1 MSMVFQT
8 CATSF
13 SNPAA
18 AKSAGYIDCVYI
30 NPSNG
35 GNPPSGFMSACHAAG
50 CGALFNNMNGPGC
63 GTGEGASYYSAMAGQ
78 VDAVGGEALPGG
90 EMDTIME
97 YLTLMEYGGQ
107 GSGGPTGNNDP
118 WAGSCDGST
127 AHVGKY
133 GCSIFIEPYTSSSMN
148 SASECGQEAGINYD
162 AGCFEVGVIVG
173 SWCYSD
179 YGAGV
184 GTYQEIADEMASQTK
199 KGCVGFQWWY
209 IQGDGSGA
217 PSNDSGGVMAGLM
230 SAYGKNMT
238 PIYDR
243 KKGVTPTP
251 PSPSPSPSPS
261 PVFQKGTYFQGYINQ
276 IDIAPALAAAH
287 NGQPT
292 RGVHVIDF
300 WPVTGSSSTV
310 GITYTARPRELQSGY
325 RQFQQ

>member
-1 MSMVFQT
+1 MVFQI

-13 SNPAA
+13 SNPAG
-18 AKSAGYIDCVYI
+18 AKSAGYIDCVVEAGSGCVQ
-30 NPSNG
+30 PPG
-35 GNPPSGFMSACHAAG
+35 GFITACHG
-50 CGALFNNMNGPGC
+50 QGMGALMQNSDSGSGGC
-63 GTGEGASYYSAMAGQ
+63 SDTSYLSGLASAGL
-78 VDAVGGEALPGG
+78 DAVGGESEGGAEIDAIMQYLPFMNYGG
-90 EMDTIME
+90 EGT
-97 YLTLMEYGGQ
+97 GGT
-107 GSGGPTGNNDP
+107 TGNNCV
-118 WAGSCDGST
+118 WSSCGGNDGAS
-127 AHVGKY
+127 VGKY
-133 GCSIFIEPYTSSSMN
+133 GCSTFLETYTTDSML
-148 SASECGQEAGINYD
+148 SASEIGQEAGMNYD
-162 AGCFEVGVIVG
+162 AGCFEVGILVG
-173 SWCYSD
+173 SWSYGD

-184 GTYQEIADEMASQTK
+184 STYQEMVDEIASQSK
-199 KGCVGFQWWY
+199 KPCVGFQWWY
-209 IQGDGSGA
+209 VEGDGSGA